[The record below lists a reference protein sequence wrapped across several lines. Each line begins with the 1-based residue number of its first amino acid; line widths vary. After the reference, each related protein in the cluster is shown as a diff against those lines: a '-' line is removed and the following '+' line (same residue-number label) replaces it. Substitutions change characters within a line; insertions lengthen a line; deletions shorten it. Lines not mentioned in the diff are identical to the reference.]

1 MSQDDLSLANAAGG
15 VFRADLNAN
24 LQALGT
30 LMSGPSAPSTT
41 HQFMWWADTANDL
54 LKQRNA
60 ANSAWITKG
69 TLSAA
74 YGGLPA
80 SSIVYAPGSPSTIT
94 GTNVQAAIQEL
105 EEQVSGVTSGIFSA
119 YYDSGLIGITSAGG
133 GTISHGLG
141 GKAKGMNVFLRCKVA
156 ASGYS
161 IGDEVAI
168 NHMVNTASSNT
179 NQGVSIINTTTDF
192 VIKFGSNAN
201 VFLIIDAST
210 GATASQTNG
219 NWEMIIRAWA

>member
-1 MSQDDLSLANAAGG
+1 MTQASIVIANGGGASVRAAINSANEAMTTKQGG
-15 VFRADLNAN
+15 
-24 LQALGT
+24 
-30 LMSGPSAPSTT
+30 SSAPSTT
-41 HQFMWWADTANDL
+41 YPYMDWADTANDL

-80 SSIVYAPGSPSTIT
+80 SSIIYAPGSPSTIT

-105 EEQVSGVTSGIFSA
+105 EDQVSGVTSGIFSA